1 MLDLATVKD
10 YLAID
15 YEDAATDRN
24 LLRLIGVAE
33 KYLIGSLGEEFPRGD
48 IRTHEVALIIIGDLF
63 DNHSLTDRVS
73 NNTRKLV
80 EDMMLQ
86 IRLEMRRSNGI
97 S

>member
-15 YEDAATDRN
+15 YEDAATERN

-33 KYLIGSLGEEFPRGD
+33 KYLIGSLGEEFPRD
-48 IRTHEVALIIIGDLF
+48 DNRAKEVALIIIGDLF

-86 IRLEMRRSNGI
+86 IRLEMRRSDGI